1 MADFPKRTMRD
12 LRIAARDG
20 DRAAMR
26 ALLRASGKTNMAE
39 AVRGGQPIPPR
50 VKRMLRAL
58 TAGIGTHDEPGPWE
72 TVDEDGTIRSL
83 IHGD

>member
-1 MADFPKRTMRD
+1 MANLPKRTMRD

-26 ALLRASGKTNMAE
+26 ALLKASGKDDMVRE
-39 AVRGGQPIPPR
+39 VRGNHPIPPR
-50 VKRMLRAL
+50 VVRMLRAL
-58 TAGIGTHDEPGPWE
+58 TAGIGTHDQPGSWE

-83 IHGD
+83 IYD

>member
-26 ALLRASGKTNMAE
+26 ALLRASGKADMAE
-39 AVRGGQPIPPR
+39 AIRGGQPIPPR
-50 VKRMLRAL
+50 VARMLRAL
-58 TAGIGTHDEPGPWE
+58 TAGVGTHDRLSSWE
-72 TVDEDGTIRSL
+72 TVDADGTIRSL
-83 IHGD
+83 IHD

>member
-1 MADFPKRTMRD
+1 MADLPARTMRD

-20 DRAAMR
+20 DRSAMR
-26 ALLRASGKTNMAE
+26 ALLHRCGKADMARE
-39 AVRGGQPIPPR
+39 VRGGQPIPPR

-58 TAGIGTHDEPGPWE
+58 TAGIGTHDQPGSWE

-83 IHGD
+83 IHD